1 MANLRIKG
9 LTKIYNNESRGVE
22 GLNLEV
28 KDKEFLVLVG
38 PSGCGKTTVLNS
50 IAGLLEINEGEIWF
64 GDELVSAPK
73 QNIFQIPQKRGVAMV
88 FQDYAIY
95 PHMTVYN
102 NMAFPLEIRKIE
114 REEIDKRVKKAA
126 HLLGIDHLL
135 NRKPKA
141 LSGGQRQRIAIGRAI
156 VRNPEIFLMD
166 EPLANLDA
174 KLRVSAR
181 VELKKL
187 QEELGVTTVFVTHD
201 QIEAMTMGDR
211 IAIMNQGH
219 VEQIGTPV
227 ELYHKPKNLFVAGFI
242 GSPAMN
248 MFEGKLVKKE
258 ESIGVNLKFLLYEF
272 SPKISAF
279 IKNKDLSQVIL
290 GVRPENIIIS
300 KKKQENSFQAKII
313 RIEPMGKEYNIHLEV
328 NELTFISIQ
337 SSIDDLE
344 EENIVLISFNKDKI
358 YLFDLES
365 GEILFY

>member
-1 MANLRIKG
+1 VANLTIIG
-9 LTKIYNNESRGVE
+9 LTKKYNNGSIGVKD
-22 GLNLEV
+22 LNLEV

-50 IAGLLEINEGEIWF
+50 ISGLTEINEGEIWF

-73 QNIFQIPQKRGVAMV
+73 KRIFKPPQERGVAMV

-102 NMAFPLEIRKIE
+102 NMSFPLEIRKID
-114 REEIDKRVKKAA
+114 RKEIEKRVKKAA

-135 NRKPKA
+135 DRKPKA
-141 LSGGQRQRIAIGRAI
+141 LSGGQKQRIAIGRAI

-211 IAIMNQGH
+211 IAVMNQGH

-242 GSPAMN
+242 GSPSMN
-248 MFEGKLVKKE
+248 MFEGKLVEKE
-258 ESIGVNLKFLLYEF
+258 ETMGVNLKFLLYKL
-272 SPKISAF
+272 SPRVSVS
-279 IKNKDLSQVIL
+279 IKNKHLSQVIF
-290 GVRPENIIIS
+290 GVRPEDVIIN
-300 KKKQENSFQAKII
+300 KKKQENSFQAKVI
-313 RIEPMGKEYNIHLEV
+313 RIEPIGKEYHIHLEIDG
-328 NELTFISIQ
+328 LTFISIE
-337 SSIDDLE
+337 SSINDLK
-344 EENIVLISFNKDKI
+344 EENIVWISFNKDKI
-358 YLFDLES
+358 YLFNLES
-365 GEILFY
+365 GEALF

>member
-114 REEIDKRVKKAA
+114 REEIDKRVKKTA

-242 GSPAMN
+242 GSPVMN

-279 IKNKDLSQVIL
+279 IKN
-290 GVRPENIIIS
+290 IIN
-300 KKKQENSFQAKII
+300 KKQQENSFQAKII
-313 RIEPMGKEYNIHLEV
+313 RIEPIGKEYNIHLEI
-328 NELTFISIQ
+328 NGSTFISIQ

-365 GEILFY
+365 GEILF